1 MRKSFSRQE
10 GTEALSIGKVKG
22 RPGRSLFGEATLTHL
37 AVGHRKGR
45 LSATETLRHRD
56 DLATGYYSVHT
67 NADARAGTT
76 SPRSVDDCT
85 TRVSWPARE
94 AEDDQSAPRLGAH
107 PPAGRAILDA
117 RQDRARGH
125 PPGGVEWMR
134 ASTRPVIEDQS
145 PAQHL
150 RSRQSA

>member
-10 GTEALSIGKVKG
+10 GTEALMAKSKD
-22 RPGRSLFGEATLTHL
+22 RPGRSLFGEATLTRL
-37 AVGHRKGR
+37 AVGHGKGR
-45 LSATETLRHRD
+45 LNATETLRHSD

-94 AEDDQSAPRLGAH
+94 AEGRPVSSASRSASAGGSGNT
-107 PPAGRAILDA
+107 GRAT
-117 RQDRARGH
+117 RSARGH

>member
-67 NADARAGTT
+67 NADAKGGNNIAEIGRRLHNQGVVAR
-76 SPRSVDDCT
+76 PR
-85 TRVSWPARE
+85 
-94 AEDDQSAPRLGAH
+94 G
-107 PPAGRAILDA
+107 
-117 RQDRARGH
+117 
-125 PPGGVEWMR
+125 
-134 ASTRPVIEDQS
+134 
-145 PAQHL
+145 
-150 RSRQSA
+150 

>member
-22 RPGRSLFGEATLTHL
+22 RPGRSLFGEATLTRL
-37 AVGHRKGR
+37 AVGHGKGR
-45 LSATETLRHRD
+45 LSATETLRHSD
-56 DLATGYYSVHT
+56 DLAAGYYSVHI

-94 AEDDQSAPRLGAH
+94 AEDRPVSSASRSASAGGSGNT
-107 PPAGRAILDA
+107 GRAT
-117 RQDRARGH
+117 RSR
-125 PPGGVEWMR
+125 PR
-134 ASTRPVIEDQS
+134 ASS
-145 PAQHL
+145 GWC
-150 RSRQSA
+150 

>member
-10 GTEALSIGKVKG
+10 GAEALSIGKVKG
-22 RPGRSLFGEATLTHL
+22 RPGSALFGEATLTRL
-37 AVGHRKGR
+37 AVGHGKGR
-45 LSATETLRHRD
+45 LSATETLRHSD

-94 AEDDQSAPRLGAH
+94 AE
-107 PPAGRAILDA
+107 
-117 RQDRARGH
+117 
-125 PPGGVEWMR
+125 E
-134 ASTRPVIEDQS
+134 QS
-145 PAQHL
+145 PEDAEPCGRLKKLTGTSLETEARRQATIRGGGL
-150 RSRQSA
+150 KLTCSRRRRFGLQPS